1 MIDDEISKKS
11 TSFSDELFNG
21 GRTEATQIYLNTIGM
36 YEFHFGIDLYFFVLL
51 YVRAFDVKW

>member
-21 GRTEATQIYLNTIGM
+21 GRIEATQIYLNTIGM
-36 YEFHFGIDLYFFVLL
+36 YELHIGINLYIFLL
-51 YVRAFDVKW
+51 PYIRAFDVKW